1 MTGATHGL
9 SHSAGFFFFFFLF
22 QRGVIWQCV
31 RGTRIGLRLAGMLP
45 DFLTPLSPS
54 LSWEEK

>member
-9 SHSAGFFFFFFLF
+9 SHSAGFFFLF